1 MASLGEA
8 FINVR
13 ADLKPFTKDLAKEL
27 KVILNAAE
35 KEVGKRGKEI
45 GKTLSDNIRDGARA
59 NASKIGDVI
68 GREVKKKKI
77 TIQTEIDK
85 DRAVADARRTFDGV
99 ETLAKSAA
107 TSISKRFAD
116 TFASLGNFLSGT
128 FQNLFSGIGGGGGG
142 GGGRGGAIG
151 TAAIAGGITILISL
165 LAALIPLAIQAA
177 QALGGLVAVL
187 AVLPTAAAGLAA
199 VMGVLNLAFLG
210 FDKAINAAL
219 TGDVDDFKKALE
231 DLTPAAQRA
240 AKSLFGPLSKLQDL
254 VQEAL
259 FQQLEKPFAALGK
272 LLSSKA
278 FTSGMD
284 LIARS
289 LGAIIAEVVNF
300 ITSAEGVA
308 TIQAVF
314 DAIYQVLAAI
324 QPVIRPLASAFATI
338 IRAGAPAL
346 VTLAQ
351 VIATLAQHFADFIA
365 EAQKSGALDR
375 FFDQISQI
383 FVNLGP
389 VIEQVVGLLADFI
402 AFGVNNPDAITGI
415 ANAILGLADAFAQ
428 AFQDPQVIASL
439 AAIIGILN
447 AIPPE
452 TWADIATAIVRMATA
467 LGIMGAALLYLVGI
481 LSTVQTKIEDFFKK
495 LLGSTDRA
503 QQGLKNK
510 AAAFKNAGKALIGAF
525 LDGLKQFAGKIG
537 DVAGAIVGSI
547 KSKIND
553 AIGGINRGLANAFSL
568 FGFNPPDIPF
578 LAKGGVISGPTLAVV
593 GEKGPEAVVPLN
605 NPSAAAAVLMRSGL
619 ASMLAP
625 VVQVFIGSEKLEE
638 LAYRVVSSNNQAQA
652 TSLRHGPRT
661 A

>member
-27 KVILNAAE
+27 RVILNAAE

-85 DRAVADARRTFDGV
+85 DRAVADARRTFNGV

-128 FQNLFSGIGGGGGG
+128 FEKIFGGLTGGG

-187 AVLPTAAAGLAA
+187 AILPTAAAGLVA

-210 FDKAINAAL
+210 FDKAFNAAL
-219 TGDVDDFKKALE
+219 TGNVDDFKKALE

-240 AKSLFGPLSKLQDL
+240 AKALFGPLSKLQNL

-278 FTSGMD
+278 FTNGMD

-289 LGAIIAEVVNF
+289 LGAIIAEVVRF

-383 FVNLGP
+383 FTNLGP

-415 ANAILGLADAFAQ
+415 ANAILGLADAFAK

-439 AAIIGILN
+439 AAIIAILG

-481 LSTVQTKIEDFFKK
+481 LSTVESKIEDFFKK
-495 LLGSTDRA
+495 LLGTTDRA
-503 QQGLKNK
+503 QQGLKNR
-510 AAAFKNAGKALIGAF
+510 AAAFKDAGKALIGAF
-525 LDGLKQFAGKIG
+525 LEGLKQFAGKIG
-537 DVAGAIVGSI
+537 DVAGAIVDSI
-547 KSKIND
+547 KSKINS
-553 AIGGINRGLANAFSL
+553 AIGSINRGLANAFSV

-578 LAKGGVISGPTLAVV
+578 LAKGGVITGPTLAVV

-625 VVQVFIGSEKLEE
+625 LVQVFIGSEKLEE
-638 LAYRVVSSNNQAQA
+638 LAYRVVSSNNKAQA

-661 A
+661 T

>member
-68 GREVKKKKI
+68 GKEVKKKKI

-85 DRAVADARRTFDGV
+85 DRAVADARRTFNGV

-142 GGGRGGAIG
+142 GKGGVSGAALAAGAIG
-151 TAAIAGGITILISL
+151 ILVSLIAS
-165 LAALIPLAIQAA
+165 LIPLAIQAA
-177 QALGGLVAVL
+177 QAVGGLVAVL

-289 LGAIIAEVVNF
+289 LGAIIAEVVKF

-351 VIATLAQHFADFIA
+351 VIATLAQHFADFIS

-415 ANAILGLADAFAQ
+415 ANAFLGLADALAK
-428 AFQDPQVIASL
+428 AFQDPQVIASI
-439 AAIIGILN
+439 AAIIAILSK
-447 AIPPE
+447 IPPE
-452 TWADIATAIVRMATA
+452 TWADIATAIVQMATA
-467 LGIMGAALLYLVGI
+467 LGIIGAAILFLVGI
-481 LSTVQTKIEDFFKK
+481 ISTVKGKIEGFFEGI
-495 LLGSTDRA
+495 LGSTDKT
-503 QQGLKNK
+503 QKKLKDK
-510 AAAFKNAGKALIGAF
+510 AAAFKDAGKALINGF
-525 LDGLKQFAGKIG
+525 LEGLKQFAGKIG
-537 DVAGAIVGSI
+537 DVAGAIVASI

>member
-59 NASKIGDVI
+59 DASKIGDVI
-68 GREVKKKKI
+68 GKEIKKKKI
-77 TIQTEIDK
+77 TIRTEVDK
-85 DRAVADARRTFDGV
+85 DNALADARKTFNGV

-116 TFASLGNFLSGT
+116 SFSSFARFAGGT
-128 FQNLFSGIGGGGGG
+128 LQNVFSGLGIGAGSK
-142 GGGRGGAIG
+142 GGAPSALIAASAIG
-151 TAAIAGGITILISL
+151 VLVSL
-165 LAALIPLAIQAA
+165 LAALIPLALQAA
-177 QALGGLVAVL
+177 QAIGGLVAVL
-187 AVLPTAAAGLAA
+187 AVLPTAVAGLVA
-199 VMGVLNLAFLG
+199 VMAVLNLAFAG
-210 FDKAINAAL
+210 FDKAFSAAL
-219 TGDVDDFKKALE
+219 TGDVEAFKKALE

-278 FTSGMD
+278 FTNGMD

-308 TIQAVF
+308 TVQAVF
-314 DAIYQVLAAI
+314 DAVYQVLAAI
-324 QPVIRPLASAFATI
+324 QPVIKPLASALATI

-346 VTLAQ
+346 VTLAN
-351 VIATLAQHFADFIA
+351 VLATLAQHFADFIA

-375 FFDQISQI
+375 FFDQVSQV
-383 FVNLGP
+383 FLNLGP
-389 VIEQVVGLLADFI
+389 VIEQIIGLLADFV

-439 AAIIGILN
+439 AAIIAILG

-452 TWADIATAIVRMATA
+452 TWADIATAIIRMATA
-467 LGIMGAALLYLVGI
+467 LGIIGAAILYLVGI
-481 LSTVQTKIEDFFKK
+481 ISSVENKIENFFKN
-495 LLGSTDRA
+495 LLGSTDKTA
-503 QQGLKNK
+503 QGLKNK
-510 AAAFKNAGKALIGAF
+510 AAAFKDAGKALIGAF
-525 LDGLKQFAGKIG
+525 LEGLKQFAGKVG
-537 DVAGAIVGSI
+537 DVAGAIVSSI

-553 AIGGINRGLANAFSL
+553 AIGGINRGLANAFSV

-578 LAKGGVISGPTLAVV
+578 LAKGGVITGPTLAVV

-619 ASMLAP
+619 AAMLAP

-638 LAYRVVSSNNQAQA
+638 LAYRVVSNNNQAQA

-661 A
+661 T

>member
-68 GREVKKKKI
+68 GKEVKKKKI

-85 DRAVADARRTFDGV
+85 DRAVADARRTFNGV

-142 GGGRGGAIG
+142 GKGGVSGAALAAGAIG
-151 TAAIAGGITILISL
+151 ILVSLIAS
-165 LAALIPLAIQAA
+165 LIPLAIQAA
-177 QALGGLVAVL
+177 QAVGGLVAVL

-289 LGAIIAEVVNF
+289 LGAIIAEVVKF

-415 ANAILGLADAFAQ
+415 ANAFLGLADALAK
-428 AFQDPQVIASL
+428 AFQDPQVIASI
-439 AAIIGILN
+439 AAIIAILSK
-447 AIPPE
+447 IPPE
-452 TWADIATAIVRMATA
+452 TWADIATAIVQMATA
-467 LGIMGAALLYLVGI
+467 LGIIGAAILFLVGI
-481 LSTVQTKIEDFFKK
+481 ISTVKGKIEGFFEGILGSADKTQKK
-495 LLGSTDRA
+495 LKD
-503 QQGLKNK
+503 K
-510 AAAFKNAGKALIGAF
+510 AVAFKDAGKALIGAF

-537 DVAGAIVGSI
+537 DVAGAIVASI

-578 LAKGGVISGPTLAVV
+578 LAKGGVIDGPTLAVV

>member
-68 GREVKKKKI
+68 GKEVKKKKI

-85 DRAVADARRTFDGV
+85 DRAVADARRTFNGV

-142 GGGRGGAIG
+142 GKGGVSGAALAAGAIG
-151 TAAIAGGITILISL
+151 ILVSLIAS
-165 LAALIPLAIQAA
+165 LIPLAIQAA
-177 QALGGLVAVL
+177 QAVGGLVAVL

-289 LGAIIAEVVNF
+289 LGAIIAEVVKF

-365 EAQKSGALDR
+365 QAQKSGALDR
-375 FFDQISQI
+375 FFGQISQI

-415 ANAILGLADAFAQ
+415 ANAILGLADAFAK

-439 AAIIGILN
+439 AAIIAIL
-447 AIPPE
+447 AKIPPE

>member
-27 KVILNAAE
+27 KVILDAAE

-45 GKTLSDNIRDGARA
+45 GKNLSDSIRDGARA
-59 NASKIGDVI
+59 DASKIGDVI
-68 GREVKKKKI
+68 GKEIKKKKI
-77 TIQTEIDK
+77 KIETEV
-85 DRAVADARRTFDGV
+85 DRDAVSRSAKTALGEVD
-99 ETLAKSAA
+99 TLAKSVA
-107 TSISKRFAD
+107 TSLSKRFTD
-116 TFASLGNFLSGT
+116 TFASLGRFLSGT
-128 FQNLFSGIGGGGGG
+128 FQKAFSSVTEGGASSGPVGAAVI
-142 GGGRGGAIG
+142 GGAI
-151 TAAIAGGITILISL
+151 AILVSL
-165 LAALIPLAIQAA
+165 LASLIPLAIQAA

-187 AVLPTAAAGLAA
+187 SILPTAVAGVVA
-199 VMGVLNLAFLG
+199 VMAVLNLAFLG
-210 FDKAINAAL
+210 FDKAITAAVS
-219 TGDVDDFKKALE
+219 GDVDAFKKSLE
-231 DLTPAAQRA
+231 DLTPAAQKA
-240 AKSLFGPLSKLQDL
+240 AKSLFGPLSKLQNL

-259 FQQLEKPFAALGK
+259 FQQLEKPFARLGK

-278 FTSGMD
+278 FTNGMD

-365 EAQKSGALDR
+365 KAQQSGALDA
-375 FFDQISQI
+375 FFGKISQI
-383 FVNLGP
+383 FINLGP

-415 ANAILGLADAFAQ
+415 ADAILGLADAFAK
-428 AFQDPQVIASL
+428 AFKDPQVIASL
-439 AAIIGILN
+439 AAIVGILSS
-447 AIPPE
+447 IPPE
-452 TWADIATAIVRMATA
+452 TWGEIATAIVRLATA
-467 LGIMGAALLYLVGI
+467 MGIMGAALLYLVGI
-481 LSTVQTKIEDFFKK
+481 VATVEKKIEDFFAN
-495 LLGSTDRA
+495 LLGSADRA
-503 QQGLKNK
+503 QRGLKNK
-510 AAAFKNAGKALIGAF
+510 AAAFKDAGRALIGAF

-537 DVAGAIVGSI
+537 DVGGAIVNAI

-553 AIGGINRGLANAFSL
+553 SIGSINRSLANAFSL

-578 LAKGGVISGPTLAVV
+578 LAKGGVIDGPTLAVV

-619 ASMLAP
+619 ANMLAP
-625 VVQVFIGSEKLEE
+625 LVQVFLGTEE
-638 LAYRVVSSNNQAQA
+638 LEQRMYRVVSSNNQAQA
-652 TSLRHGPRT
+652 NSLRHGPRT